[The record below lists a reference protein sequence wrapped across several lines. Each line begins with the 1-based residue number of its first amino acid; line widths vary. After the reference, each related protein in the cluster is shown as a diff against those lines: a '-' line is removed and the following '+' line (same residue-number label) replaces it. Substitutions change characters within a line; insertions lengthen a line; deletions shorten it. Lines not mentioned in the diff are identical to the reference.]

1 MKKLLALIVSLM
13 LIVSAVPSFAAESA
27 IDATE
32 FANGTEYEYN
42 LKTLNNGAWDIDN
55 DLTKNLN
62 YTADINKGSMA
73 IFKLSLPR
81 LADGQEF
88 ADYTFKF
95 CDSKEASNR
104 SAYYRVVGLEGIS
117 EDALRDGTLTTKD
130 EPVASAINWD
140 NYNNVKIVEEALE
153 ATEETAG
160 EKTYYTYKADI
171 TAYANERLEEG
182 DDVLYIGVYCQ
193 YSYGIFGY
201 GDSSLKDAQIA
212 RVYFTTQKKQ
222 TFEHTIEGY
231 KWVGNRTRVTDG
243 YAVAAGVPSAPVK
256 HFTTSYIA
264 DRGNFAVYKIALP
277 KVAEGE
283 GYKHFI
289 ISTSCGSAA
298 TYIMMP
304 GEDWDFTKSLADTY
318 WYNKITVA
326 STAEDYKANDAAVL
340 VEENQYYNKYLADI
354 TTYANQCLNAG
365 QEYMYIAAGA
375 WSKTSNVAVHTMSD
389 SSYVAAELYP
399 QYYYKVGD
407 AVETPDLP
415 PVAEEAPAEVPFEH
429 TITGYQGVGNLTAV
443 PESYKVVNG
452 VPTAASGNWGST
464 YMSGSG
470 EFVIYK
476 INVPAAPE
484 GKEINHFIL
493 RFGGS
498 EHPMRVFRMPG
509 TDWDLTKSLAD
520 TDWYKA
526 VTVEATS
533 AEYYANDEA
542 ILAEEGASYNNYYA
556 DITNYVKECA
566 LSGQEYFYVVAT
578 AWNSRSNVGLS
589 TMTDGDYVRAGHKP
603 QYYYSFADVKPIEFK
618 SSSVEDGGFVA
629 DVDAGV
635 DFLFSAQ
642 VESATATVNDVTAET
657 TVENGVV
664 TVKGLVKN
672 AENKIEVIATD
683 ALGNEA
689 SASITV
695 YGYGKANLTKPTY
708 TVTAQGS
715 KASTYN
721 PSSSYASTVIFQLPL
736 PKVAEGKEIDNFT
749 FNFLTPIKVGATYDL
764 VKLPGEDWVAAN
776 LIQTSGEVPE
786 GLTNIYDYSGD
797 EMGWKYVYDATRAK
811 ITTERV
817 DIAPSATTEDGKSY
831 LNHANLSEY
840 ARECIAN
847 GQSTM
852 WLAVR
857 SISTQSIT
865 GIGDSSHAG
874 AGRYH
879 TVTWTFK
886 DADVQIAAPKA
897 VLATDAASYDEAAG
911 ATVLATETEYKL
923 ITKANIAGKLVV
935 AKYNANGT
943 LASIDAI
950 DLDGTGAEVSAT
962 FTTGAD
968 AGFVKAFVWA
978 ADKMAPVDD
987 DITVLAIK

>member
-1 MKKLLALIVSLM
+1 MKKLLALVVSLM
-13 LIVSAVPSFAAESA
+13 LIVSAIPGFAAESA

-42 LKTLNNGAWDIDN
+42 LKTLNNGAWVVGTN
-55 DLTKNLN
+55 STTKLN
-62 YTADINKGSMA
+62 YTASVNKGAMA
-73 IFKLSLPR
+73 IYKLSLPQ

-88 ADYTFKF
+88 SDYTFKV

-104 SAYYRVVGLEGIS
+104 GAYYRVVGLDGIS
-117 EDALRDGTLTTKD
+117 EDALREGTLTTKD

-140 NYNNVKIVEEALE
+140 NYNNVKIVDSGLE
-153 ATEETAG
+153 ATEEAVG

-171 TAYANERLEEG
+171 TAYANERLEAG
-182 DDVLYIGVYCQ
+182 DTALFVGVYCQ

-201 GDSSLKDAQIA
+201 GDSSLQGAQIPY
-212 RVYFTTQKKQ
+212 VYFTAQKKQ
-222 TFEHTIEGY
+222 TFEHTVEGY

-243 YAVAAGVPSAPVK
+243 YAVAAGVPSAPAK

-264 DRGNFAVYKIALP
+264 GKGNFAVYKIALP
-277 KVAEGE
+277 DVAEGE
-283 GYKHFI
+283 GYEHFI

-326 STAEDYKANDAAVL
+326 DTVADYKANDAAIV
-340 VEENQYYNKYLADI
+340 VEENSHYNKYLADI

-375 WSKTSNVAVHTMSD
+375 WSSTSNVAVHTMSD

-399 QYYYKVGD
+399 QYYYRVGD

-415 PVAEEAPAEVPFEH
+415 PVKEEIPEVPFDH
-429 TITGYQGVGNLTAV
+429 TIAGYQGVGNLTAV
-443 PESYKVVNG
+443 PASYKVAGG

-498 EHPMRVFRMPG
+498 KHPMRVFKMPG

-526 VTVEATS
+526 VTVEATA
-533 AEYYANDEA
+533 AEYYANDAA
-542 ILAEEGASYNNYYA
+542 ILSEEGASYNNYYA

-603 QYYYSFADVKPIEFK
+603 QYYYSFGDPKPIEFL
-618 SSSVEDGGFVA
+618 SSSVEDGGFMA

-635 DFLFSAQ
+635 TFTFSAN
-642 VESATATVNDVTAET
+642 VESATATINDAAAEAT
-657 TVENGVV
+657 FENGVV

-672 AENKIEVIATD
+672 AENIIEVIATD
-683 ALGNEA
+683 AKGNEA

-695 YGYGKANLTKPTY
+695 NGYGKANLTIPTY
-708 TVTAQGS
+708 AVTASGS

-721 PSSSYASTVIFQLPL
+721 PSSSYASTIIFQIPL
-736 PKVAEGKEIDNFT
+736 PKVSEGKEIDNFT
-749 FNFLTPIKVGATYDL
+749 FNFLTPTKLGATYDL
-764 VKLPGEDWVAAN
+764 VKLPGEDWVVAN
-776 LIQTSGEVPE
+776 LIQTSGEVPD
-786 GLTNIYDYSGD
+786 GLTNIYDFAED

-811 ITTERV
+811 ITSERV
-817 DIAPSATTEDGKSY
+817 DIAPSATTEDNKSY

-847 GQSTM
+847 GQSKM
-852 WLAVR
+852 YLAVR
-857 SISTQSIT
+857 SSSTQSIT
-865 GIGDSSHAG
+865 GIGDSSHAKD
-874 AGRYH
+874 GRYH

-897 VLATDAASYDEAAG
+897 VLAADTASYDEAMG
-911 ATVLATETEYKL
+911 AAVLAKDTEYKFV
-923 ITKANIAGKLVV
+923 TKANIAGKFIV

-950 DLDGTGAEVSAT
+950 DLDGTGAEVSAS
-962 FTTGAD
+962 FATGAD